1 MALLGGQTGIS
12 VAVLP
17 VWNEINQKHTMQCPL
32 FEGVYI
38 NFFTKRKMLKNFTL
52 FVCHHGE
59 FSAETVL
66 LAETH
71 LLQEC
76 QYLGQTNPNFIL
88 EKNEQSPMFCILR
101 SLQSIWN
108 ISIASLM
115 LAELNYIQYKWTRS
129 GGLQIANFSGK
140 KKKMLKCG
148 CHCKYFWL
156 NSSRSLFIC
165 TCPVYF

>member
-71 LLQEC
+71 FTT
-76 QYLGQTNPNFIL
+76 GV
-88 EKNEQSPMFCILR
+88 SILR
-101 SLQSIWN
+101 
-108 ISIASLM
+108 
-115 LAELNYIQYKWTRS
+115 
-129 GGLQIANFSGK
+129 ANQ
-140 KKKMLKCG
+140 
-148 CHCKYFWL
+148 
-156 NSSRSLFIC
+156 
-165 TCPVYF
+165 P

>member
-1 MALLGGQTGIS
+1 
-12 VAVLP
+12 
-17 VWNEINQKHTMQCPL
+17 
-32 FEGVYI
+32 
-38 NFFTKRKMLKNFTL
+38 MLKNFTL

-76 QYLGQTNPNFIL
+76 QYLGQTNPNFIP

-101 SLQSIWN
+101 LLQSIWN

-115 LAELNYIQYKWTRS
+115 LAELNYIQVNKI
-129 GGLQIANFSGK
+129 GQITD
-140 KKKMLKCG
+140 
-148 CHCKYFWL
+148 CKFLWKEK
-156 NSSRSLFIC
+156 NVKVWISL
-165 TCPVYF
+165 